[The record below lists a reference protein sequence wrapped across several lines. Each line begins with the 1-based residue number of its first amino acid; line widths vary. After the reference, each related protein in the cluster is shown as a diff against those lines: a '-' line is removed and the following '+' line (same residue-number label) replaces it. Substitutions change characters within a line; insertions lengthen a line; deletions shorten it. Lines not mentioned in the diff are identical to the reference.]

1 MEVETASPKMKT
13 GLGQRDFVYLAIYLI
28 VLVALSVCIH
38 EAVHIIVAL
47 FKGIEFSQLEI
58 GFWGINP
65 SVTLPQ
71 GLDDNVKTPIFYA
84 GGITAGILLLCFY
97 FIFWFR
103 KYRRNPSRL
112 SWALALT
119 TIVLAAEQVSTG
131 YLEGHYHAAYLYGAT
146 TLFSPTHLFTIAWM
160 VIAVLLHLQLYPRER
175 LKIVL
180 HD

>member
-1 MEVETASPKMKT
+1 MLVVSLLAFNTFFQIISGAASPSFE
-13 GLGQRDFVYLAIYLI
+13 LGF
-28 VLVALSVCIH
+28 
-38 EAVHIIVAL
+38 
-47 FKGIEFSQLEI
+47 
-58 GFWGINP
+58 
-65 SVTLPQ
+65 
-71 GLDDNVKTPIFYA
+71 
-84 GGITAGILLLCFY
+84 
-97 FIFWFR
+97 
-103 KYRRNPSRL
+103 
-112 SWALALT
+112 ALT